1 MKGQR
6 SVWNL
11 EYVSLELRFGNLE
24 LEFWICNFLTLTGT
38 VIEALR
44 IPFPSK
50 VLTTLVTQ
58 AAIESSPDLTTHS
71 GLSGASYGESIP
83 VNPMKIKLANE
94 ISLRYYQYA
103 NQIT

>member
-1 MKGQR
+1 MLEIDLIL
-6 SVWNL
+6 NL
-11 EYVSLELRFGNLE
+11 
-24 LEFWICNFLTLTGT
+24 FLTLTGT

-83 VNPMKIKLANE
+83 VNPMKIKLENE
-94 ISLRYYQYA
+94 ISLRFYQYA

>member
-1 MKGQR
+1 MISWDEKFLDDNVTYW
-6 SVWNL
+6 S
-11 EYVSLELRFGNLE
+11 
-24 LEFWICNFLTLTGT
+24 EFRLVFLTLTGT

-83 VNPMKIKLANE
+83 VNPMKIKLANK
-94 ISLRYYQYA
+94 ISVRIYQYA
-103 NQIT
+103 NQIA